1 MSNLVENE
9 LVLTGTP
16 ASLASARSTLGDPE
30 ADEADQRL
38 LNFALLVPMP
48 AGMIDRPPTE
58 DCGSGK
64 HSEPMDWYCWR
75 LEHWGTA
82 REASYV
88 SLEGSPESGLL
99 RYDFS
104 TTNTPVIPLLPV
116 IASRWSTLSIDFAY
130 VAPAYEYAGSQ
141 HYTPEGGWSE
151 AIFADDL
158 PGLRS
163 ALGTSRLALRVPDH
177 ADGVST
183 SEGLDPLEA

>member
-48 AGMIDRPPTE
+48 AGMIDRPPTQ

-75 LEHWGTA
+75 LEHCGTA
-82 REASYV
+82 RDASYV

-104 TTNTPVIPLLPV
+104 TTNTPVPHRSNTNRTGSVVILAPMPLL
-116 IASRWSTLSIDFAY
+116 
-130 VAPAYEYAGSQ
+130 
-141 HYTPEGGWSE
+141 
-151 AIFADDL
+151 
-158 PGLRS
+158 RS
-163 ALGTSRLALRVPDH
+163 
-177 ADGVST
+177 ST
-183 SEGLDPLEA
+183 SKT